1 MCPALPLKVAN
12 PLTRGRYDRVNRLSS
27 FEHADDF
34 TLRMASTI
42 DTELMIVL
50 EMLPGVGLTK
60 LPSHWVAKL
69 PMTCLTMI
77 ILNIL
82 DLISSC
88 ISRQRK

>member
-12 PLTRGRYDRVNRLSS
+12 PLTRGRYDRVNRFSS

-42 DTELMIVL
+42 DTTNKTFL

-60 LPSHWVAKL
+60 LPSH
-69 PMTCLTMI
+69 
-77 ILNIL
+77 
-82 DLISSC
+82 
-88 ISRQRK
+88 

>member
-42 DTELMIVL
+42 DTELMIFFRNVARCWTYETAIAL
-50 EMLPGVGLTK
+50 GCEIANDLPYNDYFEYFGPDFK
-60 LPSHWVAKL
+60 LHITP
-69 PMTCLTMI
+69 T
-77 ILNIL
+77 
-82 DLISSC
+82 
-88 ISRQRK
+88 